1 MSFQNVAINDDGDA
15 AGSAVDIELEEGEI
29 ASDADRKSP
38 NTSDNGVPAYDKTK
52 SFFDNISCEAMERS
66 KGRPNRPDWKAE
78 KQLNKETFG
87 ATGFNRR
94 NYNQVKETISEMS
107 TTLHLEIQLAT
118 LVLARIVMFGKFVLQ
133 GYRGRGNYYGYRNYN
148 QGGYNNQRGGGW
160 NNHRGGYH
168 NRDGY
173 TNGSGGGNPRFQRGR
188 GRGGR
193 GRGGWNQGVSDYS
206 IIRHYDLLRQL

>member
-1 MSFQNVAINDDGDA
+1 MISEFGNVAINDDGDA

-29 ASDADRKSP
+29 ASGDADRKSP

-94 NYNQVKETISEMS
+94 NYN
-107 TTLHLEIQLAT
+107 
-118 LVLARIVMFGKFVLQ
+118 Q

-193 GRGGWNQGVSDYS
+193 GRGGWNQGAPVEA
-206 IIRHYDLLRQL
+206 REN